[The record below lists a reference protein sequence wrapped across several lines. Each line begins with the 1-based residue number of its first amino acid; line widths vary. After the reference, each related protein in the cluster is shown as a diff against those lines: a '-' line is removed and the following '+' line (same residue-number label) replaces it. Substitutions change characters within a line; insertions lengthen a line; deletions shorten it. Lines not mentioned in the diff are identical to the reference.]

1 MAIENLVLLHDQF
14 GMNNQT
20 DPAFT
25 LVESGIV
32 PFQMG
37 SNNTKYA

>member
-1 MAIENLVLLHDQF
+1 MALDNLVLLHDQF
-14 GMNNQT
+14 GMNFKV

-37 SNNTKYA
+37 SNASNHA

>member
-1 MAIENLVLLHDQF
+1 MALDNLVLLHDQF
-14 GMNNQT
+14 GMNCQV

-32 PFQMG
+32 PFQLG
-37 SNNTKYA
+37 SNVNKYA